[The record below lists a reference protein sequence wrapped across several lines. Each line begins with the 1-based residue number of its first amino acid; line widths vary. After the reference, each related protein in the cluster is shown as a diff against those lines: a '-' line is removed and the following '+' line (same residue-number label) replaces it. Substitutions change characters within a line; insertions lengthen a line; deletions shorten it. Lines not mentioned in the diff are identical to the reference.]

1 MNRSRDPTSAQQE
14 HRVAVGYSGGRDS
27 TALLHATLRA
37 AKPLGVRVLA
47 LHVHHGLNP
56 LADAWLQHCR
66 LQCERWRRRGWPI
79 EFAFDRLTGSPAPG
93 DSVEEWARERRYRA
107 LNALAVAHR
116 VDLVLLAHHQQDQ
129 AETFLL
135 QAFRGAGVA
144 GLAAMPAQAE
154 RAGIHWARPW
164 LHETRASIE
173 AYVRRCRLRYVDDDS
188 NGDARFARNRLRL
201 EVWPA
206 MSSAFP
212 HAAAALARS
221 ATWSQEALQCLE
233 ELAALD
239 LRQVAGA
246 KGLDVPAW
254 LQLSEAR
261 RSNALRAWLLTV
273 AGRGAAIASLTTRL
287 LAELP
292 NARSASWPIPNG
304 ELRLYRER
312 LSPQLDTVA
321 LPAGL
326 PEAQLSVQ
334 RSADHALPGW
344 GGTLR
349 VRRCQSGGVPLAWL
363 AHLDLRARSG
373 AEQFQAGI
381 GRPPRSLKKQYQAA
395 AIPASVRNGPL
406 LYSGGQLIFVPGLGI
421 DARVL
426 ALPGQAQVNLEWHPH
441 CAAAP
446 SSAAKGVAKGA
457 ASGAAKA
464 GD

>member
-1 MNRSRDPTSAQQE
+1 MNRSRKLTSTQRL

-37 AKPLGVRVLA
+37 AKPLGVRVMA
-47 LHVHHGLNP
+47 FHVHHGLSP
-56 LADAWLQHCR
+56 QADAWLQHCR
-66 LQCERWRRRGWPI
+66 LQCERWRRRGCPI
-79 EFAFDRLTGSPAPG
+79 EFAFDRLAGSPQPG
-93 DSVEEWARERRYRA
+93 DSVEAWAREQRYRA
-107 LNALAVAHR
+107 LSALAVAHG
-116 VDLVLLAHHQQDQ
+116 VDLVLLAQHQQDQ

-135 QAFRGAGVA
+135 QALRGAGVA
-144 GLAAMPAQAE
+144 GLASMPGRAE
-154 RAGIHWARPW
+154 RAGIHWVRPW
-164 LHETRASIE
+164 LHEHRASIE

-188 NGDARFARNRLRL
+188 NSDARFARNRLRL
-201 EVWPA
+201 EVWPV
-206 MSSAFP
+206 MSNAFP
-212 HAAAALARS
+212 HAAAALAKS
-221 ATWSQEALQCLE
+221 ALWSQDALQCLE

-239 LRQVAGA
+239 LRQVASD

-261 RSNALRAWLLTV
+261 RSNALRAWLQTV
-273 AGRGAAIASLTTRL
+273 GGRGAASATLTTRL

-292 NARSASWPIPNG
+292 IARSASWPIPNG
-304 ELRLYRER
+304 TVRLYRNR
-312 LSPQLDTVA
+312 LSHQLDTVV
-321 LPAGL
+321 LPPGL
-326 PEAQLSVQ
+326 PEPRLSVQ

-363 AHLDLRARSG
+363 AHLDLRPRSG

-381 GRPPRSLKKQYQAA
+381 GRPPRGLKKQYQAA
-395 AIPASVRNGPL
+395 AIPASLRNGPL

-426 ALPGQAQVNLEWHPH
+426 ALPGQTQVSLEWHPH

-446 SSAAKGVAKGA
+446 KGA
-457 ASGAAKA
+457 ANE

>member
-1 MNRSRDPTSAQQE
+1 MNRSRNPTSAQQE
-14 HRVAVGYSGGRDS
+14 PRVAVGYSGGRDS

-56 LADAWLQHCR
+56 QAEAWVQHCR

-93 DSVEEWARERRYRA
+93 DSVEAWAREQRYRS
-107 LNALAVAHR
+107 LSALAIAHGI
-116 VDLVLLAHHQQDQ
+116 DLVLLAQHQQDQ

-135 QAFRGAGVA
+135 QALRGAGAA

-164 LHETRASIE
+164 LHESRASIE

-188 NGDARFARNRLRL
+188 NGDVRFARNRLRI

-206 MSSAFP
+206 MSNAFP

-221 ATWSQEALQCLE
+221 ATWSQDALQCLE
-233 ELAALD
+233 ELATLD
-239 LRQVAGA
+239 LRQVAGD

-254 LQLSEAR
+254 LRLSDAR
-261 RSNALRAWLLTV
+261 RSNALRAWLQT
-273 AGRGAAIASLTTRL
+273 AGGRGAANASLTTRL

-292 NARSASWPIPNG
+292 NARSGSWPSPNG
-304 ELRLYRER
+304 TVRLYRNR
-312 LSPQLDTVA
+312 LNHQLDTVV
-321 LPAGL
+321 LPARL

-349 VRRCQSGGVPLAWL
+349 VRRCQSGGVPVAWL
-363 AHLDLRARSG
+363 AHLELRPRSG

-395 AIPASVRNGPL
+395 AIPASLRNGPL
-406 LYSGGQLIFVPGLGI
+406 LYSGGQLVFVPGLGI

-426 ALPGQAQVNLEWHPH
+426 ALPGQAQVSLEW
-441 CAAAP
+441 CAQTAAAP
-446 SSAAKGVAKGA
+446 SGA
-457 ASGAAKA
+457 ATGGA
-464 GD
+464 

>member
-1 MNRSRDPTSAQQE
+1 MNRSRDLTSVQQE

-47 LHVHHGLNP
+47 LHVHHGLSP
-56 LADAWLQHCR
+56 QADAWLQHCR

-79 EFAFDRLTGSPAPG
+79 EFAFDRLSGSPAAG
-93 DSVEEWARERRYRA
+93 DSVEAWAREHRYRA
-107 LNALAVAHR
+107 LNALAAAHG
-116 VDLVLLAHHQQDQ
+116 VGLVLLAQHQQDQ

-135 QAFRGAGVA
+135 QALRGAGAA

-154 RAGIHWARPW
+154 RAGVHWARPW
-164 LHETRASIE
+164 LNETRASIE
-173 AYVRRCRLRYVDDDS
+173 AYVRRCRLSYVDDDS
-188 NGDARFARNRLRL
+188 NGDVRFARNRLRL

-206 MSSAFP
+206 MSGAFP

-239 LRQVAGA
+239 LRQVAGD

-254 LQLSEAR
+254 LRLSEAR
-261 RSNALRAWLLTV
+261 RSNALRAWLQTV
-273 AGRGAAIASLTTRL
+273 GGRGAASASLTTRL

-292 NARSASWPIPNG
+292 NARSASWPSPNG
-304 ELRLYRER
+304 TLRLYRKR
-312 LSPQLDTVA
+312 LSHQGDA
-321 LPAGL
+321 DSLPPGT
-326 PEAQLSVQ
+326 PESQLSVE

-363 AHLDLRARSG
+363 AHLDLRPRSG

-395 AIPASVRNGPL
+395 AIPASLRNGPL

-446 SSAAKGVAKGA
+446 RGAAK
-457 ASGAAKA
+457 GAAKA